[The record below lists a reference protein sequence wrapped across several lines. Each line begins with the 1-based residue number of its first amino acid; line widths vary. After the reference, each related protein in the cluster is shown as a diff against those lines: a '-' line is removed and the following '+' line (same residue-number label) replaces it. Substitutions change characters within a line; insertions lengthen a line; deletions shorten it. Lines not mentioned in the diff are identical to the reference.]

1 MLCCLQNLLPCNM
14 SFLTAEWKKL
24 VMANYQV
31 EKDVLLPYLPVGT
44 ELDIWNDKCYVSL
57 IGFLFQNVRLLGIKV
72 PFHTN
77 FEEVNLRFYVRYQ
90 DAGVW
95 KRGVVFIKEIVPKF
109 ALSLVANTIYNEH
122 YQTMPMKHSWEETAE
137 DLFVA
142 YSWKAKG
149 FWQSLRV
156 TAEKELSEIGT
167 ASETEFITE
176 HYWGYARFNDRVT
189 NEYEVKHPKWE
200 QYLVKSYE
208 IDVDFGLTYGDNF
221 SFLNQIPPSSVFL
234 AEGSEISVEKK
245 TIIRSA
251 T

>member
-14 SFLTAEWKKL
+14 SFLTAEWRKL

-31 EKDVLLPYLPVGT
+31 EKEVLLPYLPVGT

-95 KRGVVFIKEIVPKF
+95 KRGVVFIKEIVPKL

-137 DLFVA
+137 DLLVA
-142 YSWKAKG
+142 YSWKAKVS
-149 FWQSLRV
+149 WQSLRV

-208 IDVDFGLTYGDNF
+208 IDVDFGVTYGDNF

>member
-14 SFLTAEWKKL
+14 SFLTAEWRKL

-31 EKDVLLPYLPVGT
+31 EKEVLLPYLPVGT
-44 ELDIWNDKCYVSL
+44 ELDVWNDKCYVSL

-109 ALSLVANTIYNEH
+109 ALSLVANTIY
-122 YQTMPMKHSWEETAE
+122 
-137 DLFVA
+137 
-142 YSWKAKG
+142 
-149 FWQSLRV
+149 
-156 TAEKELSEIGT
+156 
-167 ASETEFITE
+167 
-176 HYWGYARFNDRVT
+176 
-189 NEYEVKHPKWE
+189 
-200 QYLVKSYE
+200 
-208 IDVDFGLTYGDNF
+208 
-221 SFLNQIPPSSVFL
+221 
-234 AEGSEISVEKK
+234 
-245 TIIRSA
+245 IIRSA

>member
-1 MLCCLQNLLPCNM
+1 
-14 SFLTAEWKKL
+14 
-24 VMANYQV
+24 MANYQV
-31 EKDVLLPYLPVGT
+31 EKEVLLPYLPVGT

-122 YQTMPMKHSWEETAE
+122 YQTMPMKHSWKETAE
-137 DLFVA
+137 ELFVA

-149 FWQSLRV
+149 SWQSLRV
-156 TAEKELSEIGT
+156 RAEKELSDIAT

-176 HYWGYARFNDRVT
+176 HYWGYARYNDRVT

-200 QYLVKSYE
+200 QYQVKSYE
-208 IDVDFGLTYGDNF
+208 IDVDFGLTYGDDF
-221 SFLNQIPPSSVFL
+221 RFLNQIPPSSVFL

-245 TIIRSA
+245 TIIRSVV
-251 T
+251 